1 MRRDAKPPLRTDYI
15 EQPKF
20 MNLISDLESE
30 LAYAVLIEKKHSEKI
45 SSEEVLPLIKRLN
58 DALESVSA
66 KVELAKAVHAG
77 VKPANNFSH

>member
-1 MRRDAKPPLRTDYI
+1 
-15 EQPKF
+15 

-30 LAYAVLIEKKHSEKI
+30 LAYAVLIEKKHAEKI

-66 KVELAKAVHAG
+66 KVEVPKAVHTAA
-77 VKPANNFSH
+77 KPANGLSH